1 MKPSQ
6 KHLTIP
12 TIGQRRSGRPL
23 KRHSI
28 RAKKVLIFLF
38 VIAGL
43 VQFACKKNSNSGPPT
58 VTGVRTVTPAEKD
71 SLFTQ
76 ALPGSLIV
84 IQGSGFSGLQAVYFN
99 DSIAAFNPVY
109 VTNNNIIIN
118 IPNGAQSAAT
128 NPNVPSAIRIIT
140 NHGSTSYTFH
150 IVLNGPVITG
160 IAIDSTGTNLVIT
173 GANLVGV
180 QKITFPVPG
189 VDSSPSFVADT
200 NRQLVTAAIPSGTPT
215 ADSVRVY
222 CTFGV
227 ASFPYPPPANILSIS
242 NENALAGTTI
252 VINGH
257 NFIGI
262 QHVFFPGGIEGT
274 NLVTNSVNQ
283 LSVTVPAGITTTDSL
298 RLTGASSGV
307 SPQLFDSY
315 ITHPSP
321 GYISTFENQW
331 PEVADNTG
339 WLSWSGG
346 AANASTAAT
355 SYPGATGGVGLL
367 LQGGILGANAGP
379 TSQANAGDL
388 QMNDN
393 PWVSNTSTPIANYSL
408 KFEIYVTNAWK
419 GGEIW
424 IAVGDWYKWNSY
436 IARYAPWD
444 TAAGGVYQPSGWTTV
459 TIPLTQFILGNYA
472 NSTSWAT
479 GGSPATLFSDYAYSS
494 VGFLLTNDQASSV
507 SVANGVNVA
516 IDNVR
521 IVQGQ

>member
-1 MKPSQ
+1 MKSSIKNHQLQPDEKRDS
-6 KHLTIP
+6 T
-12 TIGQRRSGRPL
+12 RPL
-23 KRHSI
+23 KNNYFRV
-28 RAKKVLIFLF
+28 KKVFFLLL
-38 VIAGL
+38 VIVGL

-84 IQGSGFSGLQAVYFN
+84 IQGSGFSGLEAVYFN

-109 VTNNNIIIN
+109 VTNNNIIIS
-118 IPNGAQSAAT
+118 IPSGAQTAAT
-128 NPNVPSAIRIIT
+128 NPGVPSAIRIVT
-140 NHGSTSYTFH
+140 NHGTTSYTFH
-150 IVLNGPVITG
+150 LVLNGPVISG

-173 GANLVGV
+173 GVNLVGV

-200 NRQLVTAAIPSGTPT
+200 NRQLVTAVIPAGTPT

-227 ASFPYPPPANILSIS
+227 ASFPYPPPATILSIS
-242 NENALAGTTI
+242 NENATAGTTI

-262 QHVFFPGGIEGT
+262 QEVVFPGGIQGT

-283 LSVTVPAGITTTDSL
+283 LTVTVPAGITTTDSL
-298 RLTGASSGV
+298 RLKGASSGV

-315 ITHPSP
+315 LAPFSP
-321 GYISTFENQW
+321 GYLCDFSTQW
-331 PEVADNTG
+331 NTNYTGFTG
-339 WLSWSGG
+339 WTG
-346 AANASTAAT
+346 AYADAATAAT
-355 SYPGATGGVGLL
+355 SYPGATNGVGVLA
-367 LQGGILGANAGP
+367 QGGILAANAGP
-379 TSQANAGDL
+379 TSEANPGDL
-388 QMNDN
+388 QLNDN
-393 PWVSNTSTPIANYSL
+393 PWVSNTGAAIAGYSL

-424 IAVGDWYKWNSY
+424 IAVGDWYDWSSFT
-436 IARYAPWD
+436 ARYAPWQG
-444 TAAGGVYQPSGWTTV
+444 APGGVYHPQGWQTV
-459 TIPLTQFILGNYA
+459 TIPLTQLISGNQFYQ
-472 NSTSWAT
+472 TSWN
-479 GGSPATLFSDYAYSS
+479 PAGAPAVHFSDYAYTSLC
-494 VGFLLTNDQASSV
+494 FMLTNDQASSV